1 MAGTASISGLISG
14 LKTDDIISQLMEL
27 ERMPITRLQIRQ
39 TALQAKLIA
48 WQDANTRIL
57 AVKIKADVL
66 TLNSTFEAKSVTSSD
81 ETILKCSASFVA
93 QNGIYNLTVNSL
105 SRAHQMKS
113 DGYAS
118 TTSAIGT
125 GTVTISTGSGAPVEI
140 VIDETNGTLTGLRDA
155 INKAGAGM
163 TAAIVNDG
171 SDTVPYRLLIT
182 SNTSGT
188 AGAITLQSNL
198 TGETVPSFATMQ
210 EAQNAVITL
219 GEGEGAITVTKS
231 TNNITDLIPG
241 ITLDLQRAD
250 AGKSVTVTV
259 QNDTSTL
266 KEAIVE
272 FVEQY
277 NNLIEFINE
286 QFKYDITT
294 NSGGTLFADPNL
306 QLVHSEIASKMFLP
320 VNGFGQSLTVLSQ
333 IGITSTTKDG
343 KLTLDQGE
351 LDKALAN
358 NLGQM
363 KRLFAATGEATSG
376 SVSYVSSTDLT
387 KASGINGYAVEIT
400 NVATQARLTAGVA
413 QTEALAQDEQI
424 TVNGKIIQLTAG
436 MTAEQVTARINEYSS
451 QTGVTASRTD
461 AFGQGSGD
469 YLTFTSA
476 QYGSGR
482 SISVISSASNGGAA
496 SSGVG
501 NVLVTE
507 SDAGGEAGTGTG
519 TAGQDVAG
527 TINGESATGKGQI
540 LTGNDGNAN
549 TAGLKLRITATSA
562 GSYGTV
568 HFTQGVASVLSHYLD
583 QITRLGSGIVKS
595 AEDNIQSQIR
605 AFDADIASYED
616 RLVAKQER
624 LIRQFAA
631 MESAL
636 SRLQSQSSFL
646 TSQLAQISNNWK
658 TD

>member
-277 NNLIEFINE
+277 NNLIEFMNE

>member
-1 MAGTASISGLISG
+1 VAGTASISGLISG

-27 ERMPITRLQIRQ
+27 ERMPIARLQIRQ
-39 TALQAKLIA
+39 TALKAKLTA

-57 AVKIKADVL
+57 AVKIKADIL

-81 ETILKCSASFVA
+81 ESILKCSASFVA
-93 QNGIYNLTVNSL
+93 QNGTYNLTVNSL
-105 SRAHQMKS
+105 ARAHQIKS

-118 TTSAIGT
+118 TTAAIGT

-140 VIDETNGTLTGLRDA
+140 AIDETNGTLTGLRDA
-155 INKAGAGM
+155 INKAGAGV

-182 SNTSGT
+182 SNSSGT
-188 AGAITLQSNL
+188 AGAITLQADL
-198 TGETVPSFATMQ
+198 TGETAPTFSTMQ

-231 TNNITDLIPG
+231 TNKITDLIPG
-241 ITLDLQRAD
+241 VTLDLQRAD
-250 AGKSVTVTV
+250 VGKSVTVTV

-266 KEAIVE
+266 KQAIAD

-277 NNLIEFINE
+277 NNLIDFINE
-286 QFKYDITT
+286 QFKYDVTT
-294 NSGGTLFADPNL
+294 NSGGTLFSDPNL
-306 QLVHSEIASKMFLP
+306 QLVHSEIASRIFLP
-320 VNGFGQSLTVLSQ
+320 VNGLGQSITVLSQ
-333 IGITSTTKDG
+333 IGITSVTKDG
-343 KLTLDQGE
+343 KLTVNQGE

-363 KRLFAATGEATSG
+363 KRLFAASGEATSG
-376 SVSYVSSTDLT
+376 SVSYVSATDMT
-387 KASGINGYAVEIT
+387 KPSGLNGYAVEIT
-400 NVATQARLTAGVA
+400 TVATQARLTAGVA
-413 QTEALAQDEQI
+413 QTDALAQDEQI
-424 TVNGKIIQLTAG
+424 TINGKTIQLTAG
-436 MTAEQVTARINEYSS
+436 MTSEQVVARINEYSS
-451 QTGVTASRTD
+451 QTGVTALKTD
-461 AFGQGSGD
+461 ASGQGSGN
-469 YLTFTSA
+469 YLTFRNV

-482 SISVISSASNGGAA
+482 SISVISSVSNGGAA

-501 NVLVTE
+501 NALVTE

-519 TAGQDVAG
+519 AAGQDVAG

-549 TAGLKLRITATSA
+549 TAGLKLRITATNT

-583 QITRLGSGIVKS
+583 QITRLGSGVVKS
-595 AEDNIQSQIR
+595 AEDNIQNQIR
-605 AFDADIASYED
+605 AFDADIASYEQ

-636 SRLQSQSSFL
+636 SRLQGQGSFL
-646 TSQLAQISNNWK
+646 TTQLAQISNNWLK
-658 TD
+658 Q